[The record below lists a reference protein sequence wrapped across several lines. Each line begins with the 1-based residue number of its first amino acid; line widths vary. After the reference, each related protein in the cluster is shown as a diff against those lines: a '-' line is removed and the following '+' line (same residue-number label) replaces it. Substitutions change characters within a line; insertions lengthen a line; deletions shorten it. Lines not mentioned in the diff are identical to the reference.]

1 MLRIATALTSLLWAT
16 AALCQAPSPAFQT
29 EIERISRETKTEL
42 NGPKGDEAATICRR
56 IAGVTVPAKTGK
68 DVIAA
73 GYSSETAIKFVDC
86 VVNYMYPV
94 DAKKTEELDRKIGAR

>member
-1 MLRIATALTSLLWAT
+1 MLRSAIALTALLWAT
-16 AALCQAPSPAFQT
+16 AALCQAPSPAFQA
-29 EIERISRETKTEL
+29 EMDRISRETKTEL

-56 IAGVTVPAKTGK
+56 IAGVTVPAKTAK
-68 DVIAA
+68 DVVAA

-94 DAKKTEELDRKIGAR
+94 DAKKTEAYDKKAGVR

>member
-1 MLRIATALTSLLWAT
+1 MIRTATALTALLWAT
-16 AALCQAPSPAFQT
+16 AAPCQALSPAFQA
-29 EIERISRETKTEL
+29 EMDRIGRETKTEL

-94 DAKKTEELDRKIGAR
+94 DAKKTEGLDRKIRAR